1 MNKGLELTIPPPL
14 IALTVALLMWGI
26 AHLVPGAALPLPRSA
41 TLAFVVAMAG
51 FGIAL
56 VGILQ
61 FWRASTTVNPHTP
74 QNSEQLVQHGIYRF
88 SRNPMY
94 LGLAVVLLAWALYL
108 SNGLSLFLIPGFI
121 VYINRFQILPE
132 ERHMRALFGQS
143 FDEYAARV
151 RRWI

>member
-1 MNKGLELTIPPPL
+1 MKKGLELTIPPPL
-14 IALTVALLMWGI
+14 IALTVAVLMWGV
-26 AHLVPGAALPLPRSA
+26 ARLVPGAALPFPRSA
-41 TLAFVVAMAG
+41 TLAIVVAAVG

-56 VGILQ
+56 IGVLQ
-61 FWRASTTVNPHTP
+61 FWLASTTINPHTP
-74 QNSEQLVQHGIYRF
+74 QKSAQLVEHGIYRF

-108 SNGLSLFLIPGFI
+108 TNALSLLLIPGFI

-132 ERHMRALFGQS
+132 ERHMRALFGQP

>member
-1 MNKGLELTIPPPL
+1 MKKGLELTIPPPL
-14 IALTVALLMWGI
+14 IALTVAVLMWGI
-26 AHLVPGAALPLPRSA
+26 APLVPAAALPLPRSA
-41 TLAFVVAMAG
+41 MLAFVVAVVG
-51 FGIAL
+51 VGIAL
-56 VGILQ
+56 VGVLQ
-61 FWRASTTVNPHTP
+61 FWRASTTINPHTP
-74 QNSEQLVQHGIYRF
+74 QKSEQLVEHGIYRF

-108 SNGLSLFLIPGFI
+108 TNALPLLLIPGFI

-132 ERHMRALFGQS
+132 ERHMRALFGQP